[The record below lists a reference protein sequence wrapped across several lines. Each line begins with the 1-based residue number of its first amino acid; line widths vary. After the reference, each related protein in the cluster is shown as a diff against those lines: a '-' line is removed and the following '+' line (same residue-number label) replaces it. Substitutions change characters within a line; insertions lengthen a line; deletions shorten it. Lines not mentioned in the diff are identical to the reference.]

1 MASNSWLHLRDGD
14 SFRAPFVWLRYG
26 LGESKSTY
34 IIKALLANSYVTLL
48 R

>member
-1 MASNSWLHLRDGD
+1 MASDSWLYLRDGD

-26 LGESKSTY
+26 LGESKFAY
-34 IIKALLANSYVTLL
+34 IVNALLANSCVILL